1 MVDMHVSLRHQP
13 AYSIAR
19 VQLDPSETMQVESG
33 AMVAMST
40 GVELTAK
47 MEGGFLKSLK
57 RSVLGGDSFFISTM
71 TAGSSGGWVDLAPA
85 LPGDIVA
92 LPSSASEP
100 WVLTRGSWLASSS
113 GITMDTKWGG
123 MGNLFGGEGG
133 FMVYAQGDG
142 QILVSCYGALD
153 MVDIPAGEKM
163 TLDSG
168 HLVAMSTTVTVQLRK
183 AAAGW
188 LDSLKSGEVLVFDI
202 TGPGRI
208 WTQTRNPNWF
218 RQFAPAGHTHAG
230 R

>member
-1 MVDMHVSLRHQP
+1 MKVSLRHQP
-13 AYSIAR
+13 AYSVAR
-19 VQLDPSETMQVESG
+19 VELDPGEAMQLESG
-33 AMVAMST
+33 AMVAMSS

-57 RSVLGGDSFFISTM
+57 RSVLGGDSFFISTI
-71 TAGSSGGWVDLAPA
+71 TAGSSGGWVDLAPG
-85 LPGDIVA
+85 LPGDIMSLTSTVA
-92 LPSSASEP
+92 EP
-100 WVLTRGSWLASSS
+100 WILTRGSWLASSS

-133 FMVYAQGDG
+133 FMVHAQGDG

-153 MVDIPAGEKM
+153 MREIPAGETV

-168 HLVAMSTTVTVQLRK
+168 HLVAMSTSVTVQLRK
-183 AAAGW
+183 AADGW

-202 TGPGRI
+202 SGPGRI

-218 RQFAPAGHTHAG
+218 RQFAPSGHTHAG